1 MTRRSQRLL
10 DLKKSSSDE
19 WYTRREDVALALD
32 HLELNGH
39 PVNGLRVLCP
49 CDTPASAFVRE
60 LTARGAH
67 VAAEWGAFQTL
78 DMTGYDLIAT
88 NPPFSIFTAFYKAVR
103 QSGSPFLILAPL
115 AACAYKDVFNDI
127 RDRRV
132 TAFSTHPTSY
142 RFTRPGGTTGNA
154 PCCWLTSHRV
164 PPCYTVSRPPAA
176 IEKCLVETPGGL
188 WRVDEVPRLPLPDPC
203 ETGEWLLAPVSCL
216 CDDLKGWTP
225 VRVISSAIRDDSSR
239 TFQRIVLA
247 NCAGI
252 VKNQDLPPFDGA
264 IRLF

>member
-1 MTRRSQRLL
+1 MTRSSQRLN

-154 PCCWLTSHRV
+154 PCCWLTSQRVAVLHGQPAARRHRE
-164 PPCYTVSRPPAA
+164 VSRRDARRLVACRRGAAPPFAGS
-176 IEKCLVETPGGL
+176 LRDR
-188 WRVDEVPRLPLPDPC
+188 RV
-203 ETGEWLLAPVSCL
+203 AS
-216 CDDLKGWTP
+216 
-225 VRVISSAIRDDSSR
+225 
-239 TFQRIVLA
+239 
-247 NCAGI
+247 CAGELL
-252 VKNQDLPPFDGA
+252 VRRSQ
-264 IRLF
+264 RLDTRPSH